1 VKEVSDLSAC
11 SVRSGCAHAVTRL
24 KMTPTEAVERYL
36 KEKRPNVSES
46 TLYNNRCALNQFTD
60 FCEQE
65 DITQLSEIDS
75 FHLSDFKL
83 HP

>member
-1 VKEVSDLSAC
+1 MKEVSDLSTC
-11 SVRSGCAHAVTRL
+11 SVRSGRAHAVTESTMTRE
-24 KMTPTEAVERYL
+24 MTPTEAVERYL

-46 TLYNNRCALNQFTD
+46 TLHNNRCALNQFTD

-75 FHLSDFKL
+75 FQFVGL
-83 HP
+83 